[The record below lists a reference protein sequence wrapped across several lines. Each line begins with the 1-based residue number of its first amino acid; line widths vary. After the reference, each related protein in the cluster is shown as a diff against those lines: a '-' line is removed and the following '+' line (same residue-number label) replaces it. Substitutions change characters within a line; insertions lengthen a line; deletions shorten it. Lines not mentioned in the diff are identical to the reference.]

1 MTSHHAAVVTDAR
14 RFLRFFAPW
23 LSSVGVCDRRVCC
36 QLLQGLASG
45 EVRCTTRAAPIRR
58 VRTTMRLALF
68 DLDHTL
74 LSADSDVLWC
84 EFLIEEGRLDLGF
97 AAQYR
102 AIAQQYDA
110 GTVTP
115 VDYCDFHAATLA
127 GFSPAEL
134 LPLRERFFRERI
146 RPRIPDDARDL
157 LQSCRERGET
167 LVLTTA
173 TNRVVSELTAADLAV
188 DHYLCTELELVDGLY
203 TGRPRGTL
211 NMRSGKIDRVRE
223 WLSESGLPEQ
233 LLREASFYTDSINDL
248 ALLSAVRKPIV
259 VDPDSRLE
267 STALR
272 KGWTVLRLDR
282 PFKATPE
289 APRIDL
295 RAALPEVP
303 RPDERRASER

>member
-1 MTSHHAAVVTDAR
+1 
-14 RFLRFFAPW
+14 
-23 LSSVGVCDRRVCC
+23 
-36 QLLQGLASG
+36 
-45 EVRCTTRAAPIRR
+45 
-58 VRTTMRLALF
+58 MRLALF

-84 EFLIEEGRLDLGF
+84 EFLIDEGALDPAF
-97 AAQYR
+97 AEQCR

-115 VDYCDFHAATLA
+115 IDYCNFHAGTLA
-127 GFSPAEL
+127 GLSPAGL
-134 LPLRERFFRERI
+134 LPLRERFFHTRI
-146 RPRIPDDARDL
+146 QPRIPDDARKL
-157 LQSCRERGET
+157 LQACRAREET
-167 LVLTTA
+167 LILTTA
-173 TNRVVSELTAADLAV
+173 TNRAVSELTAADLGV
-188 DHYLCTELELVDGLY
+188 DHYLCTELELVDGHY

-211 NMRSGKIDRVRE
+211 NMRSGKIDRLRE
-223 WLSESGLPEQ
+223 WLQASGLPEQ

-248 ALLSAVRKPIV
+248 ALLSAVRRPIV

-282 PFKATPE
+282 PIKAAPE
-289 APRIDL
+289 VPSTDL

-303 RPDERRASER
+303 RADERRASER

>member
-1 MTSHHAAVVTDAR
+1 
-14 RFLRFFAPW
+14 
-23 LSSVGVCDRRVCC
+23 
-36 QLLQGLASG
+36 
-45 EVRCTTRAAPIRR
+45 
-58 VRTTMRLALF
+58 MRLALF

-84 EFLIEEGRLDLGF
+84 QFLIDEGRLGDEF
-97 AAQYR
+97 ALQYR
-102 AIAQQYDA
+102 AIAQRYDA
-110 GTVTP
+110 GTITP
-115 VDYCDFHAATLA
+115 VDYCDFHAAMLA
-127 GFSPAEL
+127 GFAPAQL
-134 LPLRERFFRERI
+134 LPLRDRFFHERV
-146 RPRIPDDARDL
+146 RPRIPDDARHL
-157 LQSCRERGET
+157 LQGCRERGET

-173 TNRVVSELTAADLAV
+173 TNRVISELTAADLGV
-188 DHYLCTELELVDGLY
+188 DHYLCTELELADGRY
-203 TGRPRGTL
+203 TGRPRGIL

-223 WLSESGLPEQ
+223 WLRESGLPEQ

-289 APRIDL
+289 APRVDL

-303 RPDERRASER
+303 RPDERRAREP

>member
-1 MTSHHAAVVTDAR
+1 
-14 RFLRFFAPW
+14 
-23 LSSVGVCDRRVCC
+23 
-36 QLLQGLASG
+36 
-45 EVRCTTRAAPIRR
+45 
-58 VRTTMRLALF
+58 MRLALF

-84 EFLIEEGRLDLGF
+84 EFLIAEDSLGAEF
-97 AAQYR
+97 AEQYQ

-115 VDYCDFHAATLA
+115 VDYCNFHAGTLA
-127 GFSPAEL
+127 GRSPAEL
-134 LPLRERFFRERI
+134 LPLRERFFHERVQ
-146 RPRIPDDARDL
+146 PRIPEDAREL

-173 TNRVVSELTAADLAV
+173 TNRVVSELTALDLGV
-188 DHYLCTELELVDGLY
+188 DHYLCTELELEAGRY
-203 TGRPRGTL
+203 TGRPLGIL
-211 NMRSGKIDRVRE
+211 NMRSGKIDRVRR
-223 WLSESGLPEQ
+223 WLLESGQPEQ

-248 ALLSAVRKPIV
+248 AMLSVVRKPIV

-289 APRIDL
+289 APRVDL
-295 RAALPEVP
+295 RTVLPEVP
-303 RPDERRASER
+303 HPDDRRSRER

>member
-1 MTSHHAAVVTDAR
+1 
-14 RFLRFFAPW
+14 
-23 LSSVGVCDRRVCC
+23 
-36 QLLQGLASG
+36 
-45 EVRCTTRAAPIRR
+45 
-58 VRTTMRLALF
+58 MRLALF

-84 EFLIEEGRLDLGF
+84 EFLIDEGRLGDEF
-97 AAQYR
+97 ALQYR
-102 AIAQQYDA
+102 SIAQRYDA
-110 GTVTP
+110 GTITP
-115 VDYCDFHAATLA
+115 VDYCNFHAATLA

-134 LPLRERFFRERI
+134 RPLSERFFHERVL
-146 RPRIPDDARDL
+146 PRIPDDARDL
-157 LQSCRERGET
+157 LRSCRARGET

-173 TNRVVSELTAADLAV
+173 TNRVISELTAANLAV
-188 DHYLCTELELVDGLY
+188 DHYLCTELELADGRY
-203 TGRPRGTL
+203 TGRPRGIL

-223 WLSESGLPEQ
+223 WLRESGQPEQ

-272 KGWTVLRLDR
+272 KGWTVLRLNR

-303 RPDERRASER
+303 HPDDRRARES

>member
-1 MTSHHAAVVTDAR
+1 
-14 RFLRFFAPW
+14 
-23 LSSVGVCDRRVCC
+23 
-36 QLLQGLASG
+36 
-45 EVRCTTRAAPIRR
+45 
-58 VRTTMRLALF
+58 MRLALF

-84 EFLIEEGRLDLGF
+84 EFLVAEGRLDVEFVG
-97 AAQYR
+97 QYR
-102 AIAQQYDA
+102 AIALRYDA

-115 VDYCDFHAATLA
+115 VEYCNFHAGTLA
-127 GFSPAEL
+127 GLSPAEL
-134 LPLRERFFRERI
+134 LPLRERFFHEKV
-146 RPRIPDDARDL
+146 RPRIPDDAREL
-157 LQSCRERGET
+157 LQASRERGET

-173 TNRVVSELTAADLAV
+173 TNRAISELTAADLAV
-188 DHYLCTELELVDGLY
+188 DHYLCTELELVDGRY
-203 TGRPRGTL
+203 TGRPQGIL
-211 NMRSGKIDRVRE
+211 NMRSGKIDRLRE
-223 WLSESGLPEQ
+223 WLRESGLPEQ

-248 ALLSAVRKPIV
+248 ALLSVVRKPIV

>member
-1 MTSHHAAVVTDAR
+1 
-14 RFLRFFAPW
+14 
-23 LSSVGVCDRRVCC
+23 
-36 QLLQGLASG
+36 
-45 EVRCTTRAAPIRR
+45 
-58 VRTTMRLALF
+58 MRLALF

-84 EFLIEEGRLDLGF
+84 QFLIDEGRLVDEF
-97 AAQYR
+97 ALQYR
-102 AIAQQYDA
+102 AIAQRYDA
-110 GTVTP
+110 GTITP

-127 GFSPAEL
+127 GFAPAEL
-134 LPLRERFFRERI
+134 LPLRERFFNERV
-146 RPRIPDDARDL
+146 RPRIPDDARHL
-157 LQSCRERGET
+157 LQGCRERGET

-173 TNRVVSELTAADLAV
+173 TNRVISELTAAYLGV
-188 DHYLCTELELVDGLY
+188 DHYLCTELELADGRY
-203 TGRPRGTL
+203 TGRPRGIL

-223 WLSESGLPEQ
+223 WLRESGLPEQ

-303 RPDERRASER
+303 RPDERRAREP

>member
-1 MTSHHAAVVTDAR
+1 
-14 RFLRFFAPW
+14 
-23 LSSVGVCDRRVCC
+23 
-36 QLLQGLASG
+36 
-45 EVRCTTRAAPIRR
+45 
-58 VRTTMRLALF
+58 MRLALF

-84 EFLIEEGRLDLGF
+84 EFLIDEGRLGDEF
-97 AAQYR
+97 ALQYR
-102 AIAQQYDA
+102 TIAQRYDA
-110 GTVTP
+110 GTITP
-115 VDYCDFHAATLA
+115 VDYCNFHAAMLA
-127 GFSPAEL
+127 GFSPADL
-134 LPLRERFFRERI
+134 LPLRERFFQDRV

-157 LQSCRERGET
+157 LQSCRTRGET

-173 TNRVVSELTAADLAV
+173 TNRVISELTAADLGV
-188 DHYLCTELELVDGLY
+188 DHYLCTELELADGRY
-203 TGRPRGTL
+203 TGRPRGIL

-223 WLSESGLPEQ
+223 WLRESGQPEQ
-233 LLREASFYTDSINDL
+233 RLREASFYTDSINDL

-303 RPDERRASER
+303 RPDERRAREP

>member
-1 MTSHHAAVVTDAR
+1 MRWR
-14 RFLRFFAPW
+14 RSASP
-23 LSSVGVCDRRVCC
+23 LSPRD
-36 QLLQGLASG
+36 
-45 EVRCTTRAAPIRR
+45 P
-58 VRTTMRLALF
+58 MRLALF

-84 EFLIEEGRLDLGF
+84 EFLIDEGALDP
-97 AAQYR
+97 AYAEQYR
-102 AIAQQYDA
+102 VVAQQYDA

-115 VDYCDFHAATLA
+115 VDYCNFHAATLA
-127 GFSPAEL
+127 GLSPAGL
-134 LPLRERFFRERI
+134 LPLRERFFRSRVQ
-146 RPRIPDDARDL
+146 PRIPDDARHL
-157 LQSCRERGET
+157 LHACRERGET

-173 TNRVVSELTAADLAV
+173 TNRVVSELTAADLGV
-188 DHYLCTELELVDGLY
+188 DHYLCTELELVGGRY

-211 NMRSGKIDRVRE
+211 NMRSGKIDKIRE
-223 WLSESGLPEQ
+223 WLNESGLPEQ

-248 ALLSAVRKPIV
+248 ALLSVVRKPIV

-303 RPDERRASER
+303 RPDERRANGR

>member
-1 MTSHHAAVVTDAR
+1 
-14 RFLRFFAPW
+14 
-23 LSSVGVCDRRVCC
+23 
-36 QLLQGLASG
+36 
-45 EVRCTTRAAPIRR
+45 
-58 VRTTMRLALF
+58 MRLALF

-84 EFLIEEGRLDLGF
+84 DFLLSEGRLGAMF
-97 AAQYR
+97 ANHYKDMALR
-102 AIAQQYDA
+102 YDA

-115 VDYCDFHAATLA
+115 VDYCDFYARTLTGYA
-127 GFSPAEL
+127 PAEL
-134 LPLRERFFRERI
+134 LPLRERFFRQWVC
-146 RPRIPDDARDL
+146 PRIPDDARTL
-157 LQSCRERGET
+157 LQRRRALGET
-167 LVLTTA
+167 LILTTA
-173 TNRVVSELTAADLAV
+173 TNRVVSEMTAADLGV
-188 DHYLCTELELVDGLY
+188 DHYLCTELELAEGRY
-203 TGRPRGTL
+203 TGRPAGVL
-211 NMRSGKIDRVRE
+211 NMRSGKIERLRD
-223 WLSESGLPEQ
+223 WLRDSGHPEQ
-233 LLREASFYTDSINDL
+233 LIREASFYTDSINDL
-248 ALLSAVRKPIV
+248 ALLSVVRKPIV